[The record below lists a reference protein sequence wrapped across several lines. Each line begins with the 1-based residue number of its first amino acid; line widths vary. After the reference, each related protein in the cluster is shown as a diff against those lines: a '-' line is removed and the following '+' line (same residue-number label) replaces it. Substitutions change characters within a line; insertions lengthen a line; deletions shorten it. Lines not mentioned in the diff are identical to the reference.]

1 MAISVTAGDGLP
13 LAPCGR
19 CRQLLIEHGIVSSQ
33 EASKMK
39 KDVLAEVNAVTDEA
53 EALPYPAGNP
63 APAVP
68 PAREGLLAADVPVDN
83 SAGPEPM
90 SADENPSPQQR
101 HLPAQ
106 RTGDSARHGTF
117 G

>member
-1 MAISVTAGDGLP
+1 MWGKRQKGYVRLSRRRALGL
-13 LAPCGR
+13 
-19 CRQLLIEHGIVSSQ
+19 
-33 EASKMK
+33 
-39 KDVLAEVNAVTDEA
+39 LAEMMARAEEQQVDGEPDAV
-53 EALPYPAGNP
+53 PYPVGNL

-68 PAREGLLAADVPVDN
+68 PAREGLLAADVAVDN
-83 SAGPEPM
+83 TAGPEPM

-106 RTGDSARHGTF
+106 RTGDTARHGTF